1 MSTRWRDH
9 KIQVDADVS
18 PRCDPTLGA
27 FAIWD
32 IKQHCLNPIHSDT
45 PSIRFGLSHFFITWA
60 FEYTCA
66 CGLKIVEAPNPESAE
81 AADAPSCR
89 ALNRQRFEA
98 AEQLLTPH
106 YVCTAFWILSYS
118 VKAPRMVKAKAS
130 RSVTTLK
137 HPQASKRPSTGRC
150 WQKRR
155 TKTQSSWN
163 AFDTNRLRR
172 LIVRDFH
179 YIIAEARPW
188 TLWSSDI

>member
-118 VKAPRMVKAKAS
+118 VEAPRMVKAKAS

-137 HPQASKRPSTGRC
+137 HPKPQSVPVQADVGKRGEQNAIFLKRIWNQPSAASDC
-150 WQKRR
+150 KRF
-155 TKTQSSWN
+155 S
-163 AFDTNRLRR
+163 L
-172 LIVRDFH
+172 
-179 YIIAEARPW
+179 IAEARPW